1 MIRDNQPIHNLGFGA
16 TSRDMSDSEKPREGI
31 SPDSSF
37 IARALEG
44 HPIMKMA
51 TALIGTGIAAHYA
64 SQFMKEGGLKLGL
77 TLTEKVSQKNSGLL
91 KSGFQKIL
99 NARNALDEF
108 EGIASNRVS
117 DALVYRDAA
126 GKLTTGYGGSRTALT
141 AESIARETGTNGKY
155 PKWIAG
161 DSLQTRLVRQARTL
175 PYMVPAFYAA
185 DQVVNKRILGNN
197 DPNEKPRNPNQKWY
211 NPTSHIAN
219 FAKDIAKTTAMQMGG
234 FMLPG
239 ALAGTAKATST
250 TFFNEQ
256 LQNMDEVFARGGTL
270 AAAQGAKQKIAFAGF
285 SLKAMLQE
293 IGHDS
298 VNIIDKGIGV
308 SQRSTGAL
316 AAAWSNSRAI
326 SRNPVADLYRQRH
339 GPGGISESIRPGSSL
354 SRSERAAAI
363 AGTIFNG
370 NNQPL
375 SNRMSHGSLLDMI
388 PGYKA
393 IRVGAEA
400 GKKQF
405 KTIKDAQTI
414 INDTTQFN
422 RISANYNSA
431 DAYESL
437 SKAVQDIQFKANSPL
452 TRVNGFLEKYGTW
465 DKETKNFKAGKNFQ
479 QVIERDQYKK
489 ILKQQILDGGAGASE
504 ESADSFIKSLRV
516 VDDIQAFTLDPAFKE
531 TGGKEFVNPF
541 SRFMIGGDKIH
552 EDDFFDTLLSKY
564 NTSKHG
570 KVNPLGI
577 QGDALG
583 EAIER
588 ADHEFLTRSS
598 SISKKVNTRW
608 DAVYKNYA
616 DVAGET
622 QLRPAK
628 LKRSDYL
635 NINAGQREHLR
646 VRAASILGADASK
659 MNDSQI
665 NTLLQNNRIDPS
677 NDMHLRAFLTDNKQ
691 MSESGESGILGF
703 LGFKK
708 AGVTEYSNSRN
719 VILKQLLN
727 NKQDIYNEQGNI
739 SFPQKNF
746 IESNKGGSVSHLLWQ
761 NKVSGMFDQ
770 KLLGSTTSP
779 GLRSTLPGV
788 YKNKNGNFVD
798 FNPIT
803 KAGESIANFFTNEL
817 KAPIVNFNPLKLF
830 GADEFLQQRA
840 AGDFQIVGS
849 MTHHPFIKGQLK
861 SGEITNPDL
870 ITWQRTGGKIGSVGK
885 VTKYGLKDS
894 KLSSNVL
901 EGEYRP
907 LSTRSK
913 GMFATNANYAAGTG
927 KVKPEHDDSKFLGR
941 LKNRLNY
948 DTEQSGSVFRYAGRL
963 LNRRFDVNNEAVM
976 TKILAAEEGATADEA
991 IAFEIGG
998 FGRKKSLKLLAQDAT
1013 SGDGTTTKRYTLVN
1027 ANANAAGENEIV
1039 ASHAKL
1045 MEAFTDFANNTL
1057 SQGTHSS
1064 ISSELFKETGGLTAA
1079 RNIVYNAE
1087 KYGDGITAAANPGNI
1102 NSAKTAE
1109 GVISGLK
1116 NHLKDLKNR
1125 VDSGEVPSEQYETLS
1140 KAFHARIGKKFNNFS
1155 DVDFAKQSS
1164 MFENSPSVVT
1174 QMDEFKTELTRYL
1187 IQMDAV
1193 VGGQPAQTMANASRI
1208 IEGLAKNG
1216 TITASQKAEA
1226 QASMLSTVFNL
1237 SAFTTYKQSA
1247 GSSLDSLG
1255 GSIQTNFAKRFQAA
1269 RSILSS
1275 DASPYAPGKSPVKNL
1290 LDPFQQGTIVQPRIG
1305 GAGFNNPLTSRAAP
1319 FIKRNLGP
1327 SKYKFANTVSPISS
1341 DAGYTFV
1348 PTFKT
1353 ALNRNPVKTLLSATG
1368 IKTNGNEEGFSF
1380 ASVPMSHGFG
1390 RLNRYFGTVGAGADI
1405 NAYSGPISMFTAG
1418 LTGQRVLPALAIGTA
1433 ALTVDRTAGGIV
1445 NPKDDRGERVY
1456 SPLVLGGAARV
1467 GVEARSIMS
1476 GVTPGGMNRKEKK
1489 DQLLRGETAVRQ
1501 GRWWALGNT
1510 PFKGGKIQYF
1520 RPSFYRRM
1528 QSAPTFTPE
1537 AFGSPIEKAA
1547 FYNDFSPLRPLD
1559 PYRFERKHYEDRPY
1573 PLTGEYFSGPFGPL
1587 TPALNMTVGKIL
1599 KPQKVMHKEE
1609 VDAALASY
1617 VPAGQGGAYLPQQQ
1631 RIFRQ
1636 ADIAANPQI
1645 SYAAA
1650 PPPNIPRKP
1659 FRNIPTSGFSSGSY
1673 GGSGSVLP
1681 SNANASYAS
1690 SAGATYSAANSV
1702 RNQLSSSNV
1711 ALANNAGPS
1720 QSSSSGYSQLGS
1732 LSLAESISTRSGG
1745 SSGGVYGPP
1754 VGPMMM
1760 PEKIV
1765 SAGLPIR
1772 SGSNDYLKGDLGYK
1786 LQETAGIYGFM
1797 EGQFRKSLGMGAYDF
1812 EPDRPVLQSA
1822 SEGYG
1827 STRAFWDLNLGGMGD
1842 LPLPAEGAL
1851 GNIELSEVIRRFV
1864 PHKRSTVNMLNPI
1877 KNTMGKKYPFL
1888 PGSENF
1894 TDFTT
1899 GDPFTK
1905 VTEGE
1910 MRLPGIGYERLN
1922 KLYPD
1927 RNGRYGAVNQLDI
1940 LADVAPYSKEYRNL
1954 DRRIDKIG
1962 LSEEERAKVGEI
1974 RAQQNAIKNSKTNFT
1989 SYDDSSFVDKTLS
2002 PFSTARN
2009 AALHTD
2015 NFINNK
2021 FTGRRNATE
2030 DWERKNVYG
2039 TTFPEW
2045 QRPVESFIKPIYY
2058 KGTQRN
2064 PLFAA
2069 AIGGFAFRQFVQGKA
2084 AKSGATAV
2092 GALTVGG
2099 YSAFK
2104 KLSGHRAIPLQRK
2117 KELALEEYSDILTY
2131 TKNRTAASR
2140 ASQMGDVEAAK
2151 QYMAAT
2157 KKTMYGTD
2165 LDSTSID
2172 RLAAGVPKRKRDHF
2186 KAMIQA
2192 PAGERKKILSTAGR
2206 LERRIYEAAWGMPV
2220 ERKPDLSEYFQT
2232 HELPGKDWEGWHP
2245 NTNMEHVKIKTGQ
2258 SMGLEMSQMGYYPQQ
2273 IKEANLTNPSYPEFG
2288 NGKKMG
2294 SSQDVKK
2301 RLQSLMYDQGINGTI
2316 SESRSYSGSGS
2327 VNIKAGVR

>member
-1 MIRDNQPIHNLGFGA
+1 MIKDNQPIHNLGFGA
-16 TSRDMSDSEKPREGI
+16 TSRDMPDGEKPREGV

-37 IARALEG
+37 ITRALDG

-64 SQFMKEGGLKLGL
+64 TQFMKEGGLKLGL
-77 TLTEKVSQKNSGLL
+77 TLTEKAAQRDSGLL

-99 NARNALDEF
+99 NTRDFLDDI
-108 EGIASNRVS
+108 EGVANNRVK
-117 DALVYRDAA
+117 DALVYRNSA
-126 GKLTTGYGGSRTALT
+126 GKLTTGYGGSRAALT
-141 AESIARETGTNGKY
+141 AESIARESGTG
-155 PKWIAG
+155 WAFR
-161 DSLQTRLVRQARTL
+161 DSLQTRLVKQARTL
-175 PYMVPAFYAA
+175 PYAVPAFYAA
-185 DQVVNKRILGNN
+185 DQVVNKRILGNR
-197 DPNEKPRNPNQKWY
+197 DPNDKIRNPNQKWY

-239 ALAGTAKATST
+239 ALAGAAKETST
-250 TFFNEQ
+250 AFFNEQ
-256 LQNMDEVFARGGTL
+256 LQNIDNVVERGTAGY
-270 AAAQGAKQKIAFAGF
+270 AKQKIAYAGF
-285 SLKAMLQE
+285 SVKAMLQE

-298 VNIIDKGIGV
+298 ADLIDKTIGL

-316 AAAWSNSRAI
+316 ATAWNESNRV
-326 SRNPVADLYRQRH
+326 SRNPVADLYKQRH
-339 GPGGISESIRPGSSL
+339 GPGGVSESARPGSSL
-354 SRSERAAAI
+354 SKSKRAAGI
-363 AGTIFNG
+363 AKTIFNG
-370 NNQPL
+370 NNEPL
-375 SNRMSHGSLLDMI
+375 SNQMSNESLLDMI

-400 GKKQF
+400 GKRQF
-405 KTIKDAQTI
+405 RTIQDAQKI
-414 INDTTQFN
+414 LRDTSQFN
-422 RISANYNSA
+422 SIIANYKDP

-437 SKAVQDIQFKANSPL
+437 STTLQTIQKNANSPL
-452 TRVNGFLEKYGTW
+452 TRVSNFLGTYGRFEVDSDGKGKYL
-465 DKETKNFKAGKNFQ
+465 AGKKFGEI
-479 QVIERDQYKK
+479 VERNQYKK
-489 ILKQQILDGGAGASE
+489 ILKNHIINGESGVSEKAADKFVRSLQIVDNLEGN
-504 ESADSFIKSLRV
+504 SLTSGRQR
-516 VDDIQAFTLDPAFKE
+516 I
-531 TGGKEFVNPF
+531 NPF
-541 SRFMIGGDKIH
+541 NRLMMGSEPIH
-552 EDDFFDTLLSKY
+552 EDDFFETLLSRYNESKY
-564 NTSKHG
+564 GS
-570 KVNPLGI
+570 VNPLGI
-577 QGDALG
+577 KGDALKD
-583 EAIER
+583 AIRR
-588 ADHEFLTRSS
+588 ADTSFLEN
-598 SISKKVNTRW
+598 NTDTEAKIASRW
-608 DAVYKNYA
+608 NSVYSDYA
-616 DVAGET
+616 TSAGES
-622 QLRPAK
+622 QLQPGK
-628 LKRSDYL
+628 LKRSDFDGTS
-635 NINAGQREHLR
+635 INAVKRKYLKT
-646 VRAASILGADASK
+646 RAAKVLGADVATL
-659 MNDSQI
+659 NDETAVNS
-665 NTLLQNNRIDPS
+665 LLHKNGIDPFQ
-677 NDMHLRAFLTDNKQ
+677 DDHLRAFLSGNKQ
-691 MSESGESGILGF
+691 MSTTGESGILGF

-708 AGVTEYSNSRN
+708 AGLTEYGDFLNSKTERLSDHTVKIDGSDRYFITRSKN
-719 VILKQLLN
+719 SAVQNAKRQN
-727 NKQDIYNEQGNI
+727 ANFRTFNEELENATA
-739 SFPQKNF
+739 
-746 IESNKGGSVSHLLWQ
+746 
-761 NKVSGMFDQ
+761 
-770 KLLGSTTSP
+770 TT
-779 GLRSTLPGV
+779 STLPNV
-788 YKNKNGNFVD
+788 YKYQGKDGKYNKFID
-798 FNPIT
+798 LNPIV
-803 KAGESIANFFTNEL
+803 KAGESIASFLTNEI
-817 KAPIVNFNPLKLF
+817 KAPIVNFNPLKLL
-830 GADEFLQQRA
+830 GADEFLQQRK
-840 AGDFQIVGS
+840 AGDFQVIGG
-849 MTHHPFIKGQLK
+849 MTQHPFIEAQLK
-861 SGEITNPDL
+861 SGEIQNTDL
-870 ITWQRTGGKIGSVGK
+870 LTWHRTGGKIGSVGK
-885 VTKYGLKDS
+885 VTKYGLKDGR
-894 KLSSNVL
+894 LSSSVL

-907 LSTRSK
+907 LSTTSK
-913 GMFATNANYAAGTG
+913 GMFATNANYAAGTE
-927 KVKPEHDDSKFLGR
+927 KVKPEHGKKVLDAEGNQVLKTTR
-941 LKNRLNY
+941 LDRIKNKLNY
-948 DTEQSGSVFRYAGRL
+948 DTEQSGSVFRYAGRI
-963 LNRRFDVNNEAVM
+963 LNRRFDVNNESVM
-976 TKILAAEEGATADEA
+976 EQIIGAKSGATAAEA
-991 IAFEIGG
+991 ESFTVGG
-998 FGRKKSLKLLAQDAT
+998 FGRKKSLKLLQEN
-1013 SGDGTTTKRYTLVN
+1013 SGRADRFTLINAEANPVTK
-1027 ANANAAGENEIV
+1027 EHDII
-1039 ASHAKL
+1039 ASHAQL
-1045 MEAFTDFANNTL
+1045 MEAFTGFANNTL
-1057 SQGTHSS
+1057 SQGTHRAVSAG
-1064 ISSELFKETGGLTAA
+1064 LFGEEGGLIEARKIISEYAPAA
-1079 RNIVYNAE
+1079 RQ
-1087 KYGDGITAAANPGNI
+1087 PGNI
-1102 NSAKTAE
+1102 ANSETADR
-1109 GVISGLK
+1109 VMSGLRQ
-1116 NHLKDLKNR
+1116 HLGVLKEEIAQFDPEEEDFLR
-1125 VDSGEVPSEQYETLS
+1125 AQAQEKYETLS
-1140 KAFHARIGKKFNNFS
+1140 KAFHSRFGKFDGLS
-1155 DVDFAKQSS
+1155 DLDYAKQSR
-1164 MFENSPSVVT
+1164 MFEHSPSVIT
-1174 QMDEFKTELTRYL
+1174 TADEFSTELTRYL
-1187 IQMDAV
+1187 VMADAV
-1193 VGGQPAQTMANASRI
+1193 VSGNPAQTMANASSV
-1208 IEGLAKNG
+1208 IEDLAEKG
-1216 TITASQKAEA
+1216 IITASQKAEA
-1226 QASMLSTVFNL
+1226 QVSMLSTVFNL
-1237 SAFTTYKQSA
+1237 SAFTTYKQGA
-1247 GSSLDSLG
+1247 GSSLNNLS
-1255 GSIQTNFAKRFQAA
+1255 GSVQTNFSRRFEEA
-1269 RSILSS
+1269 RHLLSTN
-1275 DASPYAPGKSPVKNL
+1275 KEL
-1290 LDPFQQGTIVQPRIG
+1290 LTPFNRGTVAQPRLG
-1305 GAGFNNPLTSRAAP
+1305 GTGFSNPVTSKIIP
-1319 FIKRNLGP
+1319 IVKRNLAP
-1327 SKYKFANTVSPISS
+1327 SKYKFANTASPISS
-1341 DAGYTFV
+1341 DANYTFV

-1353 ALNRNPVKTLLSATG
+1353 SLNRNPVKTLLSATG
-1368 IKTNGNEEGFSF
+1368 IKTNGNEQGFSL

-1390 RLNRYFGTVGAGADI
+1390 RLNRYFGTLGAGVDI
-1405 NAYSGPISMFTAG
+1405 NAYSGPISMFSAG

-1433 ALTVDRTAGGIV
+1433 ALAVDRTAGGLV

-1456 SPLVLGGAARV
+1456 SPLALGGAARV

-1476 GVTPGGMNRKEKK
+1476 GITPGGMNRKEKK

-1520 RPSFYRRM
+1520 RPSWYRRM
-1528 QSAPTFTPE
+1528 QAAPTFTPE
-1537 AFGSPIEKAA
+1537 AFGNPIEKAA

-1587 TPALNMTVGKIL
+1587 TPALNMTVGKVL

-1636 ADIAANPQI
+1636 ANIAPNPQI

-1673 GGSGSVLP
+1673 GGSGSAL
-1681 SNANASYAS
+1681 SASTNAIYAR
-1690 SAGATYSAANSV
+1690 SAGATYSAGNSV

-1720 QSSSSGYSQLGS
+1720 QSSSSSYSQLGS
-1732 LSLAESISTRSGG
+1732 LSLAQSVSTRSGG

-1765 SAGLPIR
+1765 SAGLPLR

-1797 EGQFRKSLGMGAYDF
+1797 EGQTRKSLGMGAYDF

-1842 LPLPAEGAL
+1842 LPLPSEGAL
-1851 GNIELSEVIRRFV
+1851 GNIELSEIARRFV

-1905 VTEGE
+1905 VPEGE

-1962 LSEEERAKVGEI
+1962 LSEEERAKVGQI

-1989 SYDDSSFVDKTLS
+1989 AYDDSSFTDKVLS

-2039 TTFPEW
+2039 STFPEW
-2045 QRPVESFIKPIYY
+2045 QRPVESFVKPIYY

-2064 PLFAA
+2064 PLLAA
-2069 AIGGFAFRQFVQGKA
+2069 AIGGFAFRQFAQGKA
-2084 AKSGATAV
+2084 ARAGATVV

-2104 KLSGHRAIPLQRK
+2104 KLSGNRAIPMQRK

-2192 PAGERKKILSTAGR
+2192 PPSERKRILSTAGR

-2220 ERKPDLSEYFQT
+2220 ERKPDLTEYFQT

-2245 NTNMEHVKIKTGQ
+2245 NTNMEHVKIKMGQ

-2294 SSQDVKK
+2294 NSQDVKK
-2301 RLQSLMYDQGINGTI
+2301 RLQSLMYDHGINGTI
-2316 SESRSYSGSGS
+2316 SESRAYSGSGS